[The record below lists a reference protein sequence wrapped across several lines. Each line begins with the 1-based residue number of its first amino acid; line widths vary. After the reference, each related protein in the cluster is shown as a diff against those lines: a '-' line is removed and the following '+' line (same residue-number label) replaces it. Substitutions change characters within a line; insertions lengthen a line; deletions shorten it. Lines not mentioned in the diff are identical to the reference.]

1 MAVSPEEIGLTGCW
15 QVIAVQR
22 ERLPLGTPPGE
33 ASVDTGYYATSLSHA
48 QHAEA
53 ELLKIIR
60 DHWAAVENGSHYR
73 RDNTFT
79 EDRCQTAHRGAA
91 QILAALRNLA
101 IGLYE
106 LQKERGHT
114 RVKEFKSW
122 CRQMT
127 GSTAL
132 KLILR
137 T

>member
-22 ERLPLGTPPGE
+22 ERIPLGVIPGPVTVE
-33 ASVDTGYYATSLSHA
+33 TGYYATSLSHP
-48 QHAEA
+48 QHPDA

-60 DHWAAVENGSHYR
+60 DHWAAIENGAHYR
-73 RDNTFT
+73 RDHTFA
-79 EDRCQTAHRGAA
+79 EDACQTAHRGAA

-101 IGLYE
+101 LGLYE

-114 RVKEFKSW
+114 HVNEFKSW